1 VTRIFRGSQ
10 KRWLASLLLVP
21 GILAVLL
28 FHAAALSAQ
37 DNPKLVINEDC
48 QVFDIASN
56 NSIVYAV
63 PHLKRIR
70 RLVLER
76 DDISVATPAGR
87 TRQIVDADKFLPPTP
102 PAGFVVNSLSWS
114 PDGRRIAV
122 SLTLQQAPAGFTM
135 DKKQAKK
142 QGNMDDNEENTPI
155 LPRGGGKAIALLEE
169 DGREIKIANS
179 KTQFIEGGVDAT
191 WLADGKTAVYLTG
204 GPPWSISRVQ
214 PEDGKT
220 SVLFDG
226 HKFDAVVWDAKRN
239 QAFAIGDLSLRG
251 QQTLVKLDL
260 LHEFVTEIARVK
272 NYQGSLTVS
281 PSGDKVGYFVDGDT
295 VEVIDV
301 LHPDQPLQMRV
312 GYGRFG
318 WGREERHILLKR
330 GPEERSN
337 ILLWV
342 GLYDGT
348 FKSVLHGLVYHD
360 FEIAPDGQT
369 LAITDPGKRVLK
381 VYPLE

>member
-1 VTRIFRGSQ
+1 M
-10 KRWLASLLLVP
+10 KRSFCGAKNPRLSSLPALPV
-21 GILAVLL
+21 ILAVLL
-28 FHAAALSAQ
+28 FDPAALPAQ
-37 DNPKLVINEDC
+37 DNPKLVINDDC
-48 QVFDIASN
+48 QVFDIAAN
-56 NSIVYAV
+56 NSIAYAV

-70 RLVLER
+70 RLILER
-76 DDISVATPAGR
+76 DDISVADPSGR
-87 TRQIVDADKFLPPTP
+87 IRHILDADRFLEPTP
-102 PAGFVVNSLSWS
+102 PSGFVVNSLSWS

-122 SLTLQQAPAGFTM
+122 SMTLQQAPAGFTM
-135 DKKQAKK
+135 DKKEAKK
-142 QGNMDDNEENTPI
+142 RGNMDDNEDNAPI
-155 LPRGGGKAIALLEE
+155 LPRGGGKAIALLED
-169 DGREIKIANS
+169 DGREIKVANS
-179 KTQFIEGGVDAT
+179 KTRFIEGGVDAT

-204 GPPWSISRVQ
+204 GPPWAISRVE
-214 PEDGKT
+214 PEDGKV
-220 SVLFDG
+220 SVLFEG

-281 PSGDKVGYFVDGDT
+281 PEGDKVGYFEDGDT
-295 VEVIDV
+295 VDVINV
-301 LHPDQPLQMRV
+301 QQPSEPLQMRV

-318 WGREERHILLKR
+318 WGREERRILLKR

-348 FKSVLHGLVYHD
+348 FKAVLHGLEFHD
-360 FEIAPDGQT
+360 FEIAPDGET
-369 LAITDPGKRVLK
+369 LAVTDPGKRILK
-381 VYPLE
+381 VYTLE

>member
-1 VTRIFRGSQ
+1 VKQSLRGAQ
-10 KRWLASLLLVP
+10 KRWLTSLLGLP
-21 GILAVLL
+21 GVLTVLL
-28 FHAAALSAQ
+28 FHAAVSSAQ
-37 DNPKLVINEDC
+37 DSPKFVINDDC

-76 DDISVATPAGR
+76 DDISVADPSGR
-87 TRQIVDADKFLPPTP
+87 TRHIVDADRFLAPTP
-102 PAGFVVNSLSWS
+102 PSGFVVNSLSWS

-122 SLTLQQAPAGFTM
+122 SMTLQEAPAGFTM
-135 DKKQAKK
+135 DKKEAKK
-142 QGNMDDNEENTPI
+142 RGNMDDAEDNAPI
-155 LPRGGGKAIALLEE
+155 LAKGGGKAIALLED
-169 DGREIKIANS
+169 DGREIKVANP
-179 KTQFIEGGVDAT
+179 KTRFIEGGVDAA

-204 GPPWSISRVQ
+204 GPPWAISRVQ

-220 SVLFDG
+220 SVLFEG

-281 PSGDKVGYFVDGDT
+281 PSGDSVGFFEDGDT

-337 ILLWV
+337 ILLWI
-342 GLYDGT
+342 GLHDGT
-348 FKSVLHGLVYHD
+348 FKSVLHGLVFHD
-360 FEIAPDGQT
+360 FEIAPDGET
-369 LAITDPGKRVLK
+369 LAVTDPGRRILK

>member
-1 VTRIFRGSQ
+1 MTRRLRGGRN
-10 KRWLASLLLVP
+10 RWRSSLLGLPAILV
-21 GILAVLL
+21 ALL
-28 FHAAALSAQ
+28 FHAAALAAQ
-37 DNPKLVINEDC
+37 DNPKFVINEDC
-48 QVFDIASN
+48 QVFDISSN

-76 DDISVATPAGR
+76 DDISVADPSGK
-87 TRQIVDADKFLPPTP
+87 TRQIVDAGKFLDPTP
-102 PAGFVVNSLSWS
+102 PSGFVVNSLSWS

-122 SLTLQQAPAGFTM
+122 SMTLQQAPPGFTM
-135 DKKQAKK
+135 DKKEAKK
-142 QGNMDDNEENTPI
+142 RGNMDDAEDNAPI
-155 LPRGGGKAIALLEE
+155 LAKGGGRAIALLEE
-169 DGREIKIANS
+169 DGREIKVANS
-179 KTQFIEGGVDAT
+179 KTRFIEGGVYAT
-191 WLADGKTAVYLTG
+191 WLANGKTAVYLTG
-204 GPPWSISRVQ
+204 GPPWTISRVQ

-260 LHEFVTEIARVK
+260 VHEFVTEIARVK
-272 NYQGSLTVS
+272 DYQGSLTVS
-281 PSGDKVGYFVDGDT
+281 PSGDKVGFFVDGDS
-295 VEVIDV
+295 VEVIDTRDPSQTV
-301 LHPDQPLQMRV
+301 RMRV

-330 GPEERSN
+330 GPAERSN

-348 FKSVLHGLVYHD
+348 FKSVLHGLEFHD
-360 FEIAPDGQT
+360 FEIAPDGKT
-369 LAITDPGKRVLK
+369 LAVTDPGKRILK

>member
-1 VTRIFRGSQ
+1 
-10 KRWLASLLLVP
+10 
-21 GILAVLL
+21 
-28 FHAAALSAQ
+28 
-37 DNPKLVINEDC
+37 
-48 QVFDIASN
+48 
-56 NSIVYAV
+56 
-63 PHLKRIR
+63 
-70 RLVLER
+70 
-76 DDISVATPAGR
+76 
-87 TRQIVDADKFLPPTP
+87 
-102 PAGFVVNSLSWS
+102 VNSLSWS

>member
-1 VTRIFRGSQ
+1 
-10 KRWLASLLLVP
+10 LP
-21 GILAVLL
+21 GVLAVLL
-28 FHAAALSAQ
+28 FHAAALPAQ
-37 DNPKLVINEDC
+37 DNPKFVINEDC

-76 DDISVATPAGR
+76 DDISVADPSGKIR
-87 TRQIVDADKFLPPTP
+87 HIVDADKFLDPTP
-102 PAGFVVNSLSWS
+102 PSGFVVNSLSWS

-122 SLTLQQAPAGFTM
+122 SMTLQQAPAGFT
-135 DKKQAKK
+135 DKEAKK
-142 QGNMDDNEENTPI
+142 RGEMDDAENEPI
-155 LPRGGGKAIALLEE
+155 MPRGGGKAIALLED
-169 DGREIKIANS
+169 DGREIKVANS
-179 KTQFIEGGVDAT
+179 KTRFIEGGVDAA

-204 GPPWSISRVQ
+204 GPPWAISRVE
-214 PEDGKT
+214 PESGKA
-220 SVLFDG
+220 SVLFEG
-226 HKFDAVVWDAKRN
+226 HKFDVVVWDAKRN

-260 LHEFVTEIARVK
+260 QHEFVTEIARVN
-272 NYQGSLTVS
+272 NYQGSLAVS
-281 PSGDKVGYFVDGDT
+281 PSGDKVGFFTDGDT
-295 VEVIDV
+295 VEVIDTRDPSQTV
-301 LHPDQPLQMRV
+301 QMRV

-330 GPEERSN
+330 GPDERSN
-337 ILLWV
+337 ILLLV

-348 FKSVLHGLVYHD
+348 FKSVLHGLEFHD
-360 FEIAPDGQT
+360 FEIAPDGQM
-369 LAITDPGKRVLK
+369 LAVTDPGKRILK

>member
-1 VTRIFRGSQ
+1 MKPSQRGAQ
-10 KRWLASLLLVP
+10 NWWLTSLPSLPVV
-21 GILAVLL
+21 LAALL
-28 FHAAALSAQ
+28 FHAALLPAQ
-37 DNPKLVINEDC
+37 DNPKFVINDDC

-56 NSIVYAV
+56 NSIAYAV

-102 PAGFVVNSLSWS
+102 PAGFVVNSMSWS

-135 DKKQAKK
+135 DKKEAKK
-142 QGNMDDNEENTPI
+142 RGNMDDNEDNSPVM
-155 LPRGGGKAIALLEE
+155 PRGSGKAIALLED
-169 DGREIKIANS
+169 DGREIKVANS
-179 KTQFIEGGVDAT
+179 KTRFIEGGVDAT

-204 GPPWSISRVQ
+204 GPPWSISRVE
-214 PEDGKT
+214 PDDGKV
-220 SVLFDG
+220 SVLFEG

-260 LHEFVTEIARVK
+260 LHEFVTEIARVS

-281 PSGDKVGYFVDGDT
+281 PSGNRVGFFEDGDT
-295 VEVIDV
+295 VDVID
-301 LHPDQPLQMRV
+301 LAHPDSPLRMRV

-318 WGREERHILLKR
+318 WAREERRILLKR

-342 GLYDGT
+342 GLHDGT
-348 FKSVLHGLVYHD
+348 FKSVLHGLVFHD
-360 FEIAPDGQT
+360 FEIAPDGET
-369 LAITDPGKRVLK
+369 LAVTDPGRRILK

>member
-1 VTRIFRGSQ
+1 MTRRLRGAENRRLS
-10 KRWLASLLLVP
+10 SLLGLLA
-21 GILAVLL
+21 ILAALL
-28 FHAAALSAQ
+28 FYATALPAQ
-37 DNPKLVINEDC
+37 DNPKFVINDDC

-56 NSIVYAV
+56 NFIAYAV

-76 DDISVATPAGR
+76 DDIAVADPSGR
-87 TRQIVDADKFLPPTP
+87 IRQIVDADKFLPPTP

-122 SLTLQQAPAGFTM
+122 SMTLQQAPAGFTM
-135 DKKQAKK
+135 DKKEAKK
-142 QGNMDDNEENTPI
+142 RGNMDDNEENTPI
-155 LPRGGGKAIALLEE
+155 MPRGGGKAIALLEN
-169 DGREIKIANS
+169 DGREIKVANS
-179 KTQFIEGGVDAT
+179 KTRFIEGGVYAT

-204 GPPWSISRVQ
+204 GPPWTISRVQ

-220 SVLFDG
+220 SVLFEG
-226 HKFDAVVWDAKRN
+226 HKFDAVVWDARRN

-251 QQTLVKLDL
+251 EQTLVRLDL
-260 LHEFVTEIARVK
+260 VHEFVTEIARVK
-272 NYQGSLTVS
+272 NYQGSLTVA
-281 PSGDKVGYFVDGDT
+281 PSGDKVGFFVDGDS
-295 VEVIDV
+295 VEVIDTRDPSQTV
-301 LHPDQPLQMRV
+301 RIRV

-318 WGREERHILLKR
+318 WDREERHILLKR

-348 FKSVLHGLVYHD
+348 FKSVLHDLEFHD
-360 FEIAPDGQT
+360 FEIAPDGRT
-369 LAITDPGKRVLK
+369 LAVTDPGKRILK

>member
-1 VTRIFRGSQ
+1 MTRIFRGGRNRRLS
-10 KRWLASLLLVP
+10 SLFGVS

-37 DNPKLVINEDC
+37 GNPKLVINDDC

-87 TRQIVDADKFLPPTP
+87 TRQIVDADRFLPPTP
-102 PAGFVVNSLSWS
+102 PAGFIVNSLSWS

-122 SLTLQQAPAGFTM
+122 SMTLQQAPPGFTM

-155 LPRGGGKAIALLEE
+155 LAKGGGKAIALLEE
-169 DGREIKIANS
+169 DGREIKVANS
-179 KTQFIEGGVDAT
+179 KTRFIEGGVYAT

-214 PEDGKT
+214 PDDGKT
-220 SVLFDG
+220 SVLFEG

-260 LHEFVTEIARVK
+260 LHEFVTELARVK

-281 PSGDKVGYFVDGDT
+281 PSGKKVGFFVDGDT

-301 LHPDQPLQMRV
+301 QHPDEPLRMRV

-360 FEIAPDGQT
+360 FEIAPDGQSI
-369 LAITDPGKRVLK
+369 AITEPGKRVLK
-381 VYPLE
+381 VYSLE

>member
-1 VTRIFRGSQ
+1 MTRIFRGARNRRLS
-10 KRWLASLLLVP
+10 SLLGLP
-21 GILAVLL
+21 AVVAGLL
-28 FHAAALSAQ
+28 LNAAASPAQ
-37 DNPKLVINEDC
+37 DNPKFVINEDC

-76 DDISVATPAGR
+76 DDISVATPPGR

-122 SLTLQQAPAGFTM
+122 SMTLQQAPPGFTM
-135 DKKQAKK
+135 DKKEAKK
-142 QGNMDDNEENTPI
+142 RGNMDDAEDNAPI
-155 LPRGGGKAIALLEE
+155 LAKGGGKAIALLEE
-169 DGREIKIANS
+169 DGREIKVANS
-179 KTQFIEGGVDAT
+179 KTRFIEGGVYAT
-191 WLADGKTAVYLTG
+191 WLADGKTVVYLTG
-204 GPPWSISRVQ
+204 GPPWAISRVQ
-214 PEDGKT
+214 PDDGKS
-220 SVLFDG
+220 SVLFEG

-260 LHEFVTEIARVK
+260 LHEFVTEIAHVK

-281 PSGDKVGYFVDGDT
+281 PSGNKVGYFVDGDT
-295 VEVIDV
+295 VEVIDL
-301 LHPDQPLQMRV
+301 LHPDQPLRMRV

-369 LAITDPGKRVLK
+369 IAITEPGKRVLK